1 MIRFNAIHPETGRR
15 SFSWKVGRRNFPGD
29 TIYIFIVGTL
39 LVATAS
45 TARGEPVDGG
55 VPADRVRFWA
65 QYLPKEPRGV
75 GRPASDRA
83 VWEALA
89 KHEKFASI
97 VSAAERAMRTPI
109 PDLPDDLYLDF
120 SRTGNRRRYEGP
132 YSARR
137 SRLGTLAAAE
147 CLENRGRFIP
157 EIEKL
162 IAALAAEK
170 TWVMPAHDGR
180 LDNFYGRTV
189 EIDLGSSGTAWNLA
203 TVDFWLADKLSPETR
218 QLIARELE
226 RRIFAPFEKAVNTG
240 NPRLW
245 WLTGTNN
252 WNAVCLANVVGAA
265 LENIRDPQRRAF
277 FVAAAEKYIRYFLK
291 GFTDD
296 GYCSEGIGYWNYGF
310 GHFTLLGET
319 LYQATGGHLDLFA
332 DPRIVPI
339 ALFGFRMEIAP
350 GLYPAFADC
359 HFGAR
364 PDPVLMAYLSRR
376 YQLGLLELER
386 QYVGPGAGF
395 SSFLPE
401 VAVFAMPNSLQE
413 RPTTAEA
420 PRRHE
425 LRDWFPDAGIL
436 IARPADLSPDKLAVA
451 LKGGHNAEHH
461 NHNDVGSFVVTLAG
475 GVPLVDPGA
484 EVYTARTF
492 SSRRYESKVLNSYG
506 HPVPVVAGQL
516 QRPGSDARAKI
527 LETQFTEQRDVLKMD
542 ISSAYAVKELE
553 RLVRTFTYERTGR
566 GRLTVR
572 DEVAFGSPQEFEEA
586 VITYSP
592 WKRTDQGWIVGEGRQ
607 AVRVRI
613 LPSSGELL
621 WQEEEIDENVTYR
634 KKPVRLAGKLKEPVK
649 ELSVEIV
656 IEPVENE

>member
-1 MIRFNAIHPETGRR
+1 MIRFNTIHQEARR
-15 SFSWKVGRRNFPGD
+15 SYFPRIASCR
-29 TIYIFIVGTL
+29 TFLRQAILMF
-39 LVATAS
+39 TAGILFLAAS
-45 TARGEPVDGG
+45 AAVRSEPVDGG
-55 VPADRVRFWA
+55 VPADRVQFWA
-65 QYLPKEPRGV
+65 RYLPKEPRGV
-75 GRPASDRA
+75 GSPASERA
-83 VWEALA
+83 IWEALA
-89 KHEKFASI
+89 KHEEFSGI
-97 VSAAERAMRTPI
+97 VKDAERELRTPI
-109 PDLPDDLYLDF
+109 PDLPDELYLDF
-120 SRTGNRRRYEGP
+120 SRTGNRRRYERP
-132 YSARR
+132 YGARR
-137 SRLGTLAAAE
+137 TRLAILAVAE

-180 LDNFYGRTV
+180 LDNFHGRTV

-203 TVDFWLADKLSPETR
+203 TVDFWLADKLSPKTR
-218 QLIARELE
+218 QLIAQQLE
-226 RRIFAPFEKAVNTG
+226 QRIFTPFEKAVNTG

-265 LENIRDPQRRAF
+265 LENIQDSHRRAF
-277 FVAAAEKYIRYFLK
+277 FVAAAEKYIQYFLQ
-291 GFTDD
+291 GFTPD

-332 DPRIVPI
+332 DPKILPI

-376 YQLGLLELER
+376 YDLGLIELER
-386 QYVGPGAGF
+386 RYTGPGAGF

-401 VAVFAMPNSLQE
+401 VAVFAMPNSLQQ

-420 PRRHE
+420 PRRHD
-425 LRDWFPDAGIL
+425 LRDWFADAGIL

-492 SSRRYESKVLNSYG
+492 SSRRYESRVLNSYG

-527 LETQFTEQRDVLKMD
+527 IETQFTEQSDILKMD
-542 ISSAYAVKELE
+542 MSSAYAVKQLE
-553 RLVRTFTYERTGR
+553 RLVRTFVYERTGR

-572 DEVAFGSPQEFEEA
+572 DEVAFSSPQEFEEA
-586 VITYSP
+586 LITYSP
-592 WKRTDQGWIVGEGRQ
+592 WKRTEQGWIVGEGRQ

-613 LPSSGELL
+613 VPVSGNLL
-621 WQEEEIDENVTYR
+621 WHEEQINEDVTYA
-634 KKPVRLAGKLKEPVK
+634 KKPVRLAAKLNEPVK
-649 ELSVEIV
+649 EVSVEIV

>member
-55 VPADRVRFWA
+55 VPAERVQFWA

-75 GRPASDRA
+75 GRPASDRT
-83 VWEALA
+83 VWESLA
-89 KHEKFASI
+89 KHEDFSQ
-97 VSAAERAMRTPI
+97 VMGTAERELRTPI

-120 SRTGNRRRYEGP
+120 SLTGNRRRYEGP

-203 TVDFWLADKLSPETR
+203 TVDFWLGDKLSPETR

-386 QYVGPGAGF
+386 RQCGTGCGLQQLFAG
-395 SSFLPE
+395 SGRLCD
-401 VAVFAMPNSLQE
+401 AQFA
-413 RPTTAEA
+413 
-420 PRRHE
+420 
-425 LRDWFPDAGIL
+425 
-436 IARPADLSPDKLAVA
+436 ARPADNSRNPAA
-451 LKGGHNAEHH
+451 
-461 NHNDVGSFVVTLAG
+461 
-475 GVPLVDPGA
+475 
-484 EVYTARTF
+484 ARTAG
-492 SSRRYESKVLNSYG
+492 L
-506 HPVPVVAGQL
+506 VPRCGNPYCPSG
-516 QRPGSDARAKI
+516 RP
-527 LETQFTEQRDVLKMD
+527 F
-542 ISSAYAVKELE
+542 
-553 RLVRTFTYERTGR
+553 
-566 GRLTVR
+566 
-572 DEVAFGSPQEFEEA
+572 P
-586 VITYSP
+586 
-592 WKRTDQGWIVGEGRQ
+592 RQ
-607 AVRVRI
+607 AGRCAERW
-613 LPSSGELL
+613 S
-621 WQEEEIDENVTYR
+621 
-634 KKPVRLAGKLKEPVK
+634 
-649 ELSVEIV
+649 
-656 IEPVENE
+656 